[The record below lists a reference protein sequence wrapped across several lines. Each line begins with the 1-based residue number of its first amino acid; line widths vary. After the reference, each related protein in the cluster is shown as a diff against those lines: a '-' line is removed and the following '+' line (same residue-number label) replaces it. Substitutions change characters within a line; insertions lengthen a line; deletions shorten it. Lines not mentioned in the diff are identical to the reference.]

1 MNEIYELISEAY
13 EKCQSKID
21 GLEVKNG
28 LEYET
33 LLKLR
38 GLQSQAADVI
48 LDYRNVVCELIQ
60 AVTNEY

>member
-21 GLEVKNG
+21 G